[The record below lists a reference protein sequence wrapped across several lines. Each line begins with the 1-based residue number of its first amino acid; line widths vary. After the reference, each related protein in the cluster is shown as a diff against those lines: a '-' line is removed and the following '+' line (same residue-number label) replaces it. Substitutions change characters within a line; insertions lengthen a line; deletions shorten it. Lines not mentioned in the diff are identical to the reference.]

1 MTDRKSE
8 FMNKAAALGLTV
20 YPKSVDEVNGTV
32 CAIVRADGVKML
44 AVLGDGE
51 FIGEDKGGLL
61 LCPLTVENAR
71 ALMTLFPYI
80 RPRSHRE
87 HPFTI
92 GLGDRLGLA
101 TPGHVRAIS
110 GYDVFPVFAQ
120 QSMRELKLTGRGFPD
135 VIADAAFGVFQEGYK
150 GGYGADGDHL
160 KTKEEIAYALES
172 GCSMITL
179 DCSEQIDTAV
189 AALSDEEAAAAYR
202 QLLPG
207 LRDCYER
214 AYLDK
219 ALPLVGR
226 LSPAELWR
234 IVLTFHKAIDH
245 AVDCYR
251 YIREDHSSDADFE
264 LSIDETLTVTTPA
277 EHFVIASELAVS
289 GVHPDS
295 VAPHFTGTF
304 EKGVEYSGDLRAF
317 ARDFEVH
324 QRIADLFGYKLSLHS
339 GSDKFSVFATV
350 GRITAGKV
358 HVKTAGTNWL
368 EALAVIAEADP
379 ALYRRAHKYAL
390 AHRSEAE
397 KYYHVS
403 TDVKEIPDIDLQSDA
418 YLPEYLHL
426 PASRQT
432 MHIAYGMLLTEDW
445 FREQFFRVMDMRE
458 DEYYGRLEA
467 HIGKHLRLLTDNGW
481 ELTTRRL

>member
-1 MTDRKSE
+1 
-8 FMNKAAALGLTV
+8 MNKAAALGLAV
-20 YPKSVDEVNGTV
+20 YQKSMDEANGTI

-51 FIGEDKGGLL
+51 FIGEDKGELL

-71 ALMTLFPYI
+71 ALMTLFPYT
-80 RPRSHRE
+80 RPLSHRE

-120 QSMRELKLTGRGFPD
+120 QSMRELKLTGRSFSD

-179 DCSEQIDTAV
+179 DCSEQIDTAA
-189 AALSDEEAAAAYR
+189 AALSDEEAATAYG
-202 QLLPG
+202 QLPPG
-207 LRDCYER
+207 LRERYEQR
-214 AYLDK
+214 YLNK
-219 ALPLVGR
+219 ELPLVGR
-226 LSPAELWR
+226 LTPAELRR
-234 IVLTFHKAIDH
+234 IVLTFWRAVNH

-251 YIREDHSSDADFE
+251 YIREERGSDADFE

-277 EHFVIASELAVS
+277 EHYVIASELAAQ
-289 GVHPDS
+289 GVRPDS

-324 QRIADLFGYKLSLHS
+324 QKIAEHFGYKLSLHS
-339 GSDKFSVFATV
+339 GSDKFSVFSTV
-350 GRITAGKV
+350 GRVTGGRV

-368 EALAVIAEADP
+368 ESMAVIAEKDP

-390 AHRSEAE
+390 EHRQEAE
-397 KYYHVS
+397 KYYRVS
-403 TDVKEIPDIDLQSDA
+403 TDVQEIPDIDLQSDA
-418 YLPEYLHL
+418 YLPEYLRL

-432 MHIAYGMLLTEDW
+432 MHICYGLLLAEDW
-445 FREQFFRVMDMRE
+445 FREEFFRVMDKRE
-458 DEYYGRLEA
+458 EAYYIRLEA
-467 HIGKHLRLLTDNGW
+467 HIGKHLCLL
-481 ELTTRRL
+481 

>member
-1 MTDRKSE
+1 MSKRMNE
-8 FMNKAAALGLTV
+8 FLNRAAALGLAV
-20 YPKSVDEVNGTV
+20 YPNSADEAEDTV
-32 CAIVRADGVKML
+32 CAVVRGRGTKKL
-44 AVLGDGE
+44 AVLGNGE
-51 FIGEDKGGLL
+51 FSGEAKGGLL

-71 ALMTLFPYI
+71 ALMTLFPYTK
-80 RPRSHRE
+80 PRSHRG
-87 HPFTI
+87 HPFTF

-120 QSMRELKLTGRGFPD
+120 QSIRELTLTKRSFAE
-135 VIADAAFGVFQEGYK
+135 VIAAAAFGVFQEGYK

-160 KTKEEIAYALES
+160 KAKDEIAYALES

-189 AALSDEEAAAAYR
+189 SALSDEEAAAAYG
-202 QLLPG
+202 QLPEEV
-207 LRDCYER
+207 RARYE
-214 AYLDK
+214 AGYLDK
-219 ALPLVGR
+219 ELPLAGR
-226 LSPAELWR
+226 LSPAELRR

-251 YIREDHSSDADFE
+251 YIREDRGSDADFE

-277 EHFVIASELAVS
+277 EHFVIASELARN
-289 GVHPDS
+289 GVRPDS

-304 EKGVEYSGDLRAF
+304 EKGVEYSGDLSAF

-324 QRIADLFGYKLSLHS
+324 QKIAEHFGYKLSLHS
-339 GSDKFSVFATV
+339 GSDKFSVFSTV
-350 GRITAGKV
+350 GRVTGGRV

-368 EALAVIAEADP
+368 EAMAVIAEADP
-379 ALYRRAHKYAL
+379 ALYRRAHKFAI
-390 AHRSEAE
+390 AHRGEAE

-403 TDVKEIPDIDLQSDA
+403 TDVKEIPDIDLQNDA
-418 YLPEYLHL
+418 YLPDYLRL

-432 MHIAYGMLLTEDW
+432 MHIAYGLLLAESW
-445 FREQFFRVMDMRE
+445 FREEFFRVIDE
-458 DEYYGRLEA
+458 SEEEYYVRLKD
-467 HIGKHLRLLTDNGW
+467 HIGRHLRYLQSGIQC
-481 ELTTRRL
+481 RGS

>member
-1 MTDRKSE
+1 MTDRKSV

-20 YPKSVDEVNGTV
+20 YPKSMDETNGTV
-32 CAIVRADGVKML
+32 CAIVRADGVKKL

-51 FIGEDKGGLL
+51 FIGDDNGGLL
-61 LCPLTVENAR
+61 LCPLTAENAR
-71 ALMTLFPYI
+71 ALMTLFPYT
-80 RPRSHRE
+80 RPRSHRG

-110 GYDVFPVFAQ
+110 GYEVFPVFAQ

-160 KTKEEIAYALES
+160 KTKDEIAYALES

-179 DCSEQIDTAV
+179 DCSEQIDTTV
-189 AALSDEEAAAAYR
+189 AAMADEETAAAYGR
-202 QLLPG
+202 LPVE
-207 LRDCYER
+207 LRERYEQR
-214 AYLDK
+214 YLRRD
-219 ALPLVGR
+219 LPLVDR
-226 LSPAELWR
+226 LSPTELRR
-234 IVLTFHKAIDH
+234 IVLTFWRAVDH

-251 YIREDHSSDADFE
+251 YIRENCGSDADFE
-264 LSIDETLTVTTPA
+264 LSIDETPTVTTPA
-277 EHFVIASELAVS
+277 EHFVIANELALN
-289 GVHPDS
+289 GIRPDS

-324 QRIADLFGYKLSLHS
+324 QRIAEDFGYKLSLHS
-339 GSDKFSVFATV
+339 GSDKFSVFSTV
-350 GRITAGKV
+350 GRVTGGRV

-368 EALAVIAEADP
+368 EALAVLAEADP
-379 ALYRRAHKYAL
+379 ALYRRAHKFAIE
-390 AHRSEAE
+390 HRSEAE

-403 TDVKEIPDIDLQSDA
+403 TDIREIPAIDLQGDA
-418 YLPEYLHL
+418 YLPEYLRL

-432 MHIAYGMLLTEDW
+432 MHICYGLLLAEDW
-445 FREQFFRVMDMRE
+445 FREGFFRVMDERE
-458 DEYYGRLEA
+458 EAYYAGLEA
-467 HIGKHLRLLTDNGW
+467 HIGKHMRCLLDRL
-481 ELTTRRL
+481 

>member
-1 MTDRKSE
+1 MAERKHE
-8 FMNKAAALGLTV
+8 FMDKAAALGLAV
-20 YPKSVDEVNGTV
+20 YPKSPDEVAGTV
-32 CAIVRADGVKML
+32 CAIVRDGGEKHL

-51 FIGEDKGGLL
+51 FSGEERSGLR

-71 ALMTLFPYI
+71 ALMTLFPYTK
-80 RPRSHRE
+80 PRSHRG

-120 QSMRELKLTGRGFPD
+120 QSIRELTLTKRSFAE
-135 VIADAAFGVFQEGYK
+135 VIAAAAFGVFQEGYQ

-160 KTKEEIAYALES
+160 KTKKEIAYALES

-179 DCSEQIDTAV
+179 DCSEQIDTTV
-189 AALSDEEAAAAYR
+189 SALSDEEAAAAYGR
-202 QLLPG
+202 LPEEV
-207 LRDCYER
+207 RARYE
-214 AYLDK
+214 AGYLDK
-219 ALPLVGR
+219 ELPLAGR
-226 LSPAELWR
+226 LSLAELQR
-234 IVLTFHKAIDH
+234 IVLTFHRAVDH
-245 AVDCYR
+245 AIDCYR
-251 YIREDHSSDADFE
+251 YIREEHGSDADFE

-277 EHFVIASELAVS
+277 EHFVIASELAMQ
-289 GVHPDS
+289 GVKPDS

-304 EKGVEYSGDLRAF
+304 EKGVEYSGDLHAF

-324 QRIADLFGYKLSLHS
+324 QKIAEHFGYKLSLHS
-339 GSDKFSVFATV
+339 GSDKFSVFSTV
-350 GRITAGKV
+350 GRVTGGRV

-368 EALAVIAEADP
+368 EAMAVIAEADP

-390 AHRSEAE
+390 AHRGEAE

-403 TDVKEIPDIDLQSDA
+403 TDVREIPDIDLQNDA
-418 YLPEYLHL
+418 YLPEYLRL

-432 MHIAYGMLLTEDW
+432 LHIAYGQLLAEPW
-445 FREQFFRVMDMRE
+445 FREQFFRVIDERE
-458 DEYYGRLEA
+458 EAYYAKLKA
-467 HIGKHLRLLTDNGW
+467 HIGKHLRLLTDGVENN
-481 ELTTRRL
+481 TASN